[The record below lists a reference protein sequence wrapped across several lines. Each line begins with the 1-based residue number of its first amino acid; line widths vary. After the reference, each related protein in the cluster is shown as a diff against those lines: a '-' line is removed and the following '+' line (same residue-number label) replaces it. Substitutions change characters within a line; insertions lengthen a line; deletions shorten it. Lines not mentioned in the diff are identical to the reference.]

1 MAFCVDLTKTVCV
14 NFIHDRALQLC
25 PPSFQIGDPWG
36 GSYLMEALTD
46 QVYES
51 GFNITN
57 EVQEVHLKI
66 SIIVLKAKHMYNV
79 ILCTYGDFGGTLD
92 KITIH
97 VVQ

>member
-1 MAFCVDLTKTVCV
+1 MAFCIDLTKTVCV

-51 GFNITN
+51 ALNIIN

-66 SIIVLKAKHMYNV
+66 STIVLKAKHNYVQCHNYCVLTV
-79 ILCTYGDFGGTLD
+79 IL
-92 KITIH
+92 
-97 VVQ
+97 VVPLIRLQYM